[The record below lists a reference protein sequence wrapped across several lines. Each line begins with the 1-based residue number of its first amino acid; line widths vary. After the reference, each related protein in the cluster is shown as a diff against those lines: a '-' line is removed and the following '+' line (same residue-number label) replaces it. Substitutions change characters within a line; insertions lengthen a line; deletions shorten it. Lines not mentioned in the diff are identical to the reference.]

1 MGLDKKSLKSD
12 AIVNFYRA
20 ALYLAQG
27 NPETGLEFLQK
38 ANSFFSEET
47 ESFQEILG
55 KPEALKEEKNR
66 LFWAEK
72 ILDKYQKYRL
82 KNTDR

>member
-1 MGLDKKSLKSD
+1 MGLDKNSLKAD
-12 AIVNFYRA
+12 AIANFYRA

-47 ESFQEILG
+47 ESFQEILTR
-55 KPEALKEEKNR
+55 PETLEEEKTKG
-66 LFWAEK
+66 AE
-72 ILDKYQKYRL
+72 
-82 KNTDR
+82 N